1 MARCDRT
8 CYSQWMIEFW
18 YPAPLINLRKL
29 TFSFDEYVE
38 ECCDRKRWKEPQEME
53 YNQLRSEG

>member
-1 MARCDRT
+1 
-8 CYSQWMIEFW
+8 MIEFW